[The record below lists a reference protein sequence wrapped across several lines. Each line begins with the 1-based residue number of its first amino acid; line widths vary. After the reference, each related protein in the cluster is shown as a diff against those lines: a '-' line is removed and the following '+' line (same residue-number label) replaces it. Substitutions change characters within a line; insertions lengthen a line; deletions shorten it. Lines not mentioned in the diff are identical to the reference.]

1 MRYIPLNIKTEY
13 DLMNSLIRV
22 KDLIS
27 FALKKEIYALGITD
41 PNMFGTME
49 FINECNKNN
58 IKPIIGA
65 EVIVNDMYMLMYAK
79 NYNGLTNLFKI
90 VSHKNIEGTLDID
103 YVKDNSSDLII
114 VTNGKHYP
122 LVSKYFD
129 NVYIKYHTSK
139 LKEEALKLTNNIV
152 YMDLIRYFNEED
164 KEYFKYL
171 KYIDEGKTIDDKIN
185 VYDIN
190 FRLNISESDTNTV
203 MSDSVKNEES
213 LKMFK
218 ELYDLLRSK
227 GMNPDD
233 IIKYINK

>member
-13 DLMNSLIRV
+13 DLMNSLIRI

-58 IKPIIGA
+58 IKPIIGT

-114 VTNGKHYP
+114 VTNAPGTAVIFVIIMISASPTY
-122 LVSKYFD
+122 S
-129 NVYIKYHTSK
+129 T
-139 LKEEALKLTNNIV
+139 A
-152 YMDLIRYFNEED
+152 
-164 KEYFKYL
+164 
-171 KYIDEGKTIDDKIN
+171 IN
-185 VYDIN
+185 GTTT
-190 FRLNISESDTNTV
+190 SDTLEILWIPPITTSPTQSVRISPAITV
-203 MSDSVKNEES
+203 AQEYSPLNSATVCAIFGSKKFLTAEAILFTCVNVPIPNKPTPAPKNANS
-213 LKMFK
+213 FA
-218 ELYDLLRSK
+218 SHFQFF
-227 GMNPDD
+227 P
-233 IIKYINK
+233 IPFSI